1 MQQTREPTSLDPKR
15 VIAALNVLVEACKD
29 GEKGY
34 KNAAADVRDLTFRAI
49 FTHYSQQRSQF
60 AAALQATIERYGGYP
75 ENNGS
80 VVGALRRGWQDL
92 RSALEGGTD
101 QSVLNGCER
110 GEAAALREYDLAM
123 RKALPHEAMLLV
135 KAQRNAIEMADAE
148 IRRLRA
154 LLQ

>member
-1 MQQTREPTSLDPKR
+1 MQSTSESTNADPKR
-15 VIAALNVLVEACKD
+15 IVAALNALVETCKD

-49 FTHYSQQRSQF
+49 FTHYSQQRAQF
-60 AAALQATIERYGGYP
+60 AAALQSIIERYGGYA

-80 VVGALRRGWQDL
+80 VVGALRRGWLDL
-92 RSALEGGTD
+92 KSALEGGTD
-101 QSVLNGCER
+101 QAVLNGCER
-110 GEAAALREYDLAM
+110 GEEAARRDYETAM
-123 RKALPHEAMLLV
+123 RKALPQDVELLV
-135 KAQRNAIEMADAE
+135 RAQYAAILQAHDE